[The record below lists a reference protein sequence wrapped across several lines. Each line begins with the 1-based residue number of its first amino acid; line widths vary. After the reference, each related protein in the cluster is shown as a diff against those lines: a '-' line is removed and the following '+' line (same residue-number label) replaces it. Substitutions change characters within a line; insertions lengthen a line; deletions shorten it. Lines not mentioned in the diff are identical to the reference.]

1 MKKILFST
9 ACIGCLLTSSVNVF
23 AIPSA
28 VHTVTQEPKLTLD
41 QKVAKMDDIVTLTAE
56 QKAQYKDYLIRKDKD
71 KEALKA
77 QTANMTEEDRK
88 KAQKEYKEKYQNELK
103 KILTPEQLKKL
114 EEAKEAK
121 EENKKK

>member
-9 ACIGCLLTSSVNVF
+9 ACIVCLLTSAVNVTAF
-23 AIPSA
+23 PSA
-28 VHTVTQEPKLTLD
+28 AHTVTQEPKLTLD

-77 QTANMTEEDRK
+77 QMANMSEEDRK
-88 KAQKEYKEKYQNELK
+88 KAQKEHKEKYHNELK

-114 EEAKEAK
+114 DEAKAAK